1 MKPSHWPR
9 LLAALALLAGPADAF
24 AAMTFS
30 NARVS
35 GVTQTGVSALQT
47 DVWSDSSNAYTATF
61 DFGPTAAYGQSNVGA
76 TGDWNVQPNFN
87 GTISSVAV
95 TGLTCGTTYH
105 YRINVAAA
113 ASDVDHTFTTS
124 ACGPTVPTLS
134 EWGLIIL
141 TGSFALFLAVRA
153 RRVRRESAR

>member
-1 MKPSHWPR
+1 MKSSR
-9 LLAALALLAGPADAF
+9 YLLAALVVLAPVEVL

-30 NARVS
+30 NARVT
-35 GVTQTGVSALQT
+35 GVTETGVSALLT

-61 DFGPTAAYGQSNVGA
+61 DFGPTAAYGQSIAGA
-76 TGDWNVQPNFN
+76 TGAWNVQPNFD

-113 ASDVDHTFTTS
+113 AADVDHTFTTS

-153 RRVRRESAR
+153 RRLRRESAR